1 MTTRLKWITIAI
13 GTPVVLSTLA
23 LWFLWLAPQPRV
35 LIVGSTTTTQ
45 DTGLLDVLQAEYTR
59 QTGRPLRI
67 VVAGTGAI
75 LQQGRNGDLD
85 VLLTHDRARELTF
98 VADQQ
103 GLWRKPVMYN
113 WFVLVG
119 PGIRT
124 WDSSL
129 SAAQLAQN
137 VTAFLALLYEHRTEI
152 TFVSRGDG
160 SGTYAK
166 ELALWAAAGV
176 NASLLSGSWYK
187 ETGSGQA
194 NTLRVA
200 AEFGGYALTDE
211 ATWNLFQSQ
220 GLTGNLTVVVRD
232 STQMKNL
239 YGVIPINA
247 AVHPKAYEE
256 GALAF
261 AAWLTGA
268 AGQAV
273 VANFQVA
280 GKPAFY
286 PDAGDPNG

>member
-13 GTPVVLSTLA
+13 GTAVVVSTLA
-23 LWFLWLAPQPRV
+23 FWFLWLAPQPRV

-59 QTGRPLRI
+59 QTGRPVRI
-67 VVAGTGAI
+67 VVTWTGAI
-75 LQQGRNGDLD
+75 LQQARNGARD
-85 VLLTHDRARELTF
+85 VLLTHDRSRELTF

-124 WDSSL
+124 WNSSL
-129 SAAQLAQN
+129 SAAQLSQSAS
-137 VTAFLALLYEHRTEI
+137 AFLALLYEHRTEI

-176 NASLLSGSWYK
+176 NASFLSGSWYK

-220 GLTGNLTVVVRD
+220 GVTGNLTVVVRD

-268 AGQAV
+268 AGQAGGGELSG
-273 VANFQVA
+273 ARQ
-280 GKPAFY
+280 PALV
-286 PDAGDPNG
+286 PAAGDP